1 MKKNNIKTSLCFSYQ
16 WKNHT
21 DCLKSNDFIISNIK
35 NKKLSNLF
43 CLVIVQPKSKS
54 AKNDLKYFYHF
65 KRIGYHLIHIFKDEE
80 LSRSTFEHAIE
91 CCVEAE
97 DIKDVIMDVTFLS
110 EEWAKELQD
119 TWEVDISE

>member
-1 MKKNNIKTSLCFSYQ
+1 MDLLNKIEEKY
-16 WKNHT
+16 KNHNQFNEY
-21 DCLKSNDFIISNIK
+21 LKDDIE
-35 NKKLSNLF
+35 
-43 CLVIVQPKSKS
+43 S

-97 DIKDVIMDVTFLS
+97 DIKDVIMDITFLS

-119 TWEVDISE
+119 TWEVDINE